1 MQSKHVKKFLSIIPP
16 VIKSLTMA
24 MFPVDLLVFLLF
36 QLSYSKTL
44 RLLHQTQV
52 VLWSLLALGEV
63 TEWEKS
69 ILGFAEKRGRIFYC
83 SIVSVPH
90 R

>member
-1 MQSKHVKKFLSIIPP
+1 M
-16 VIKSLTMA
+16 TMS

-44 RLLHQTQV
+44 RLLHHMQV

-63 TEWEKS
+63 TEWDKS
-69 ILGFAEKRGRIFYC
+69 ILGFAAKRGTAFLD
-83 SIVSVPH
+83 
-90 R
+90 